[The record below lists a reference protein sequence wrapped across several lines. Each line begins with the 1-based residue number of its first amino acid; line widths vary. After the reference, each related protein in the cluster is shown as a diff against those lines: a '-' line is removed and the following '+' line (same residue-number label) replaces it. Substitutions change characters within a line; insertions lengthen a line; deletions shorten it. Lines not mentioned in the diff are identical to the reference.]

1 MKQYKVVQTFPV
13 PLQDLLKARE
23 DRYKYLEQFPEL
35 KNVELLEEKK
45 EGDRVFQKRKV
56 KLADSLPKVLATLL
70 SDPSLLENSV
80 FDLSTNTHEF
90 TIAPPGN
97 DSIVTIKGV
106 SVYKELGPNESERSY
121 DVQVSSGVFLMG
133 TVIETVI
140 EEIHRH
146 SLDKDKNSISEF
158 LKNTKPSNSS
168 LHPRIEQLSF
178 CWLLEILFLKYFEF
192 IPFSVLPRSQC
203 SPSP

>member
-158 LKNTKPSNSS
+158 LK
-168 LHPRIEQLSF
+168 
-178 CWLLEILFLKYFEF
+178 KYQAE
-192 IPFSVLPRSQC
+192 
-203 SPSP
+203 

>member
-23 DRYKYLEQFPEL
+23 DRYKYLDQFPEL
-35 KNVELLEEKK
+35 KNVELLEERKD
-45 EGDRVFQKRKV
+45 GNQVFQKRKV
-56 KLADSLPKVLATLL
+56 KLAESLPKVVAAVL

-97 DSIVTIKGV
+97 DSIVTIKGK
-106 SVYKELGPNESERSY
+106 SIYKSLGPNESERSY
-121 DVQVSSGVFLMG
+121 DVQVTSGVFLMG
-133 TVIETVI
+133 SVIETVI

-146 SLDKDKNSISEF
+146 SLEKDKNSISEF
-158 LKNTKPSNSS
+158 LK
-168 LHPRIEQLSF
+168 
-178 CWLLEILFLKYFEF
+178 KYQA
-192 IPFSVLPRSQC
+192 S
-203 SPSP
+203 